1 MVERGS
7 VPGRWGMAVLV
18 ALGIWCGRAEGST
31 ADGVLITN
39 LAWATYKTTSGL
51 LQNISYSATVNVF
64 VATPVVML
72 KKTASATM
80 QVSGGTVTFCI
91 SYSNSGG
98 IATAFNLVITDAM
111 PDNMRFVSGTGNY
124 FNDTAD
130 GWSMTTPSWSTDGG
144 TNWTSGSY
152 PAMAQGTPLSLRWTV
167 DIVPP
172 KQTGFVCYT
181 VSVL

>member
-1 MVERGS
+1 MGELGS
-7 VPGRWGMAVLV
+7 VPCRVGMAVLV

-39 LAWATYKTTSGL
+39 LAWATYKITAGTGASV
-51 LQNISYSATVNVF
+51 SYTATLNVA

-72 KKTASATM
+72 RKEASATM

-98 IATAFNLVITDAM
+98 LATAFNLVITDAM
-111 PDNMRFVSGTGNY
+111 PDNMRFVTGAGNY
-124 FNDTAD
+124 FNETGDA
-130 GWSMTTPSWSTDGG
+130 WSTTTQSWSTDGG

-152 PAMAQGTPLSLRWTV
+152 PAMGQGTPLKLRWTV
-167 DIVPP
+167 DIIPP